1 MAKGKESTQDPTN
14 TPSPNAPKKNRFY
27 ALHSRGDQED
37 SPDVVTGMLQVL
49 SINVYALLDPADT

>member
-27 ALHSRGDQED
+27 ALHSRCDQEE
-37 SPDVVTGMLQVL
+37 SPDTVTGMLQVF
-49 SINVYALLDPADT
+49 SINYMIY